1 MSKMLPIV
9 AYGHPTLRRVS
20 HDIEKDYPELD
31 QLIENMFETM
41 YTSVGVGL
49 AAPQI
54 NKSIRL
60 FIVDASPY
68 AEDYPDAKDFKKVFI
83 NPQIVEESGDS
94 WMFNE
99 GCLSVP
105 NIREDISRKSTV
117 RIQYYDTDFNF
128 HDETFTGVIGRIIQH
143 EYDHLEGIIFV
154 DKVSPLKKTLL
165 RRKLNDISK
174 GDIDVSYKMIFPVMK
189 KKSALNN

>member
-9 AYGHPTLRRVS
+9 AYGHPTLRKVS
-20 HDIEKDYPELD
+20 QDIDKDYPELE

-49 AAPQI
+49 AAPQV
-54 NKSIRL
+54 NRSIRL

-68 AEDYPDAKDFKKVFI
+68 AEDYPEAKDFKKVFI
-83 NPQIVEESGDS
+83 NPKIVEENGEE

-105 NIREDISRKSTV
+105 NIREDISRKSVV
-117 RIQYYDTDFNF
+117 RIQYYDRDFKF
-128 HDETFTGVIGRIIQH
+128 HEEDFKGVIGRIVQH
-143 EYDHLEGIIFV
+143 EYDHLEGTIFV
-154 DKVSPLKKTLL
+154 DKVSPLRKTLL
-165 RRKLNDISK
+165 RRKLNDITK
-174 GDIDVSYKMIFPVMK
+174 GNIDVSYKMIFPVK
-189 KKSALNN
+189 KKK